1 VTVLLIVGL
10 AVVIFGAVILLFLPN
25 RPGGTITLPG
35 KVEVSSK
42 GAGLPL
48 IVVGIAT
55 VAYSAT
61 PNDGPGPSPTTSA
74 AEARIFDDHFETP
87 GERRWEDNV
96 DVEGMGG
103 QYEGGAYHIS
113 VERVA
118 GRSAVLA
125 TAVPQNPREDNV
137 RITVDA
143 QRVEGNAT
151 EGYGYGVFCRS
162 DGQGNLY
169 AFTIWANHST
179 ITKRSDGEGEDLR
192 TNPDVSGAAEGN
204 EESKLQAVCTT
215 IDGGSAV
222 YLQFLVDGREI
233 MHFTDPDP
241 YPAGH
246 FGLDARLSLARGNPG
261 DTLEI
266 SFDDFV
272 VTKPAEITS
281 PP

>member
-1 VTVLLIVGL
+1 VTVLLGVGL
-10 AVVIFGAVILLFLPN
+10 AVVIFGAVILLFIPN

-61 PNDGPGPSPTTSA
+61 PNDDPGPSPTTSA
-74 AEARIFDDHFETP
+74 AESLIFQDDFSTT
-87 GERRWEDNV
+87 GERRWDDNV
-96 DVEGMGG
+96 EAEGTGG
-103 QYEGGAYHIS
+103 QYEDGAYHIS

-118 GRSAVLA
+118 GLSAVLA
-125 TAVPQNPREDNV
+125 TAAPQSPPEDNV

-143 QRVEGNAT
+143 QRVGGNAT

-179 ITKRSDGEGEDLR
+179 ITKRAGGQGEHLS
-192 TNPDVSGAAEGN
+192 TNATVSGASVGD
-204 EESKLQAVCTT
+204 EEKKLQAVCTSR
-215 IDGGSAV
+215 GGSAV
-222 YLQFLVDGREI
+222 DLEFFVDDEMI
-233 MHFTDPDP
+233 MSFTDENDP
-241 YPAGH
+241 YQTGH
-246 FGLDARLSLARGNPG
+246 FGLDTRLSQGHGNPE
-261 DTLEI
+261 DTLEVA
-266 SFDDFV
+266 FDDFV
-272 VTKPAEITS
+272 VTKTAETAS